1 MRWANQAVAVNGKP
15 VDDGALPG
23 LQRIGFVRSV
33 RAPQFE
39 GITFHEVLCKSALN
53 KVPNAAA
60 LPFRYTVNG
69 YRGCSHG
76 CRYCFARPTHEYL
89 DFNCGTDFDTQV
101 VVKTNVAEVLRHELR
116 RPSWQRETVAL
127 GTNTDPYQRAEGR
140 YALMPGIIGA
150 LAESGTPLSILTKGT
165 LLRRDLP
172 LIAEAA
178 QQVPVSVA
186 VSLAVGDAEL
196 HRDVEPGT
204 PTPQARLGLI
214 TAIRDAG
221 LDCHVMV
228 APVLPHLTDSVE
240 HLDRLLGQIAAAG
253 ATGVTVFG
261 LHLRS
266 STRGWFMSW
275 LARSHP
281 ELVGRY
287 RELYRRGAYLPPS
300 YREMLRERAAPLIAK
315 YRLAGDHR
323 PFPQAASSGH
333 GAGTQSSRRCFELAG
348 LIAARLGKGEL
359 VHHGNRAEQPAQ
371 RVMRRLDRG
380 VAAGLTRVDV
390 ESREAVRVVAVAK
403 RRPRRILHH
412 VDRCLAPDRGIE
424 GADSGQHAAPRFGEK
439 QPVGRRGC
447 AAPADDEVHRSPGR
461 VDEVVAGVDGYRRSG
476 VGAQRSAQRM

>member
-1 MRWANQAVAVNGKP
+1 MRWANQAVDVE
-15 VDDGALPG
+15 DGALPG

-53 KVPNAAA
+53 KIPEAAA
-60 LPFRYTVNG
+60 LPFRYTINS
-69 YRGCSHG
+69 YRGCSHA

-89 DFNCGTDFDTQV
+89 DFDCGNDFDTQV
-101 VVKTNVAEVLRHELR
+101 VVKTNVAEVLRRELH
-116 RPSWQRETVAL
+116 RPSWRRETVAL

-150 LAESGTPLSILTKGT
+150 LAGSGTPLSILTKGT

-214 TAIRDAG
+214 AAVRDAG
-221 LDCHVMV
+221 MDCHVMV

-240 HLDRLLGQIAAAG
+240 QLDGLLGRIAAAG
-253 ATGVTVFG
+253 ATGATVFG
-261 LHLRS
+261 LHLRG

-287 RELYRRGAYLPPS
+287 RELYRRGAYLPPA
-300 YREMLRERAAPLIAK
+300 YRDMLRDRVAPLVAK
-315 YRLAGDHR
+315 YRLGEDHR
-323 PFPQAASSGH
+323 SFPKSV
-333 GAGTQSSRRCFELAG
+333 EP
-348 LIAARLGKGEL
+348 
-359 VHHGNRAEQPAQ
+359 V
-371 RVMRRLDRG
+371 
-380 VAAGLTRVDV
+380 VDP
-390 ESREAVRVVAVAK
+390 E
-403 RRPRRILHH
+403 
-412 VDRCLAPDRGIE
+412 
-424 GADSGQHAAPRFGEK
+424 
-439 QPVGRRGC
+439 PV
-447 AAPADDEVHRSPGR
+447 
-461 VDEVVAGVDGYRRSG
+461 
-476 VGAQRSAQRM
+476 QQTLF

>member
-1 MRWANQAVAVNGKP
+1 MRWDGQGVS

-33 RAPQFE
+33 RTPQFE

-53 KVPNAAA
+53 KVPSVSM
-60 LPFRYTVNG
+60 LPFNYTVNG
-69 YRGCSHG
+69 YRGCSHA

-89 DFNCGTDFDTQV
+89 DLDCGTDFDTQV
-101 VVKTNVAEVLRHELR
+101 VVKTNVADVLRRELSR
-116 RPSWQRETVAL
+116 RSWQRETVAL

-140 YALMPGIIGA
+140 YALMPGIIAA
-150 LAESGTPLSILTKGT
+150 LSDSGTPFSILTKGT

-178 QQVPVSVA
+178 RRVDVSVA
-186 VSLAVGDAEL
+186 VSLAVGDADL

-214 TAIRDAG
+214 SAIREAG

-240 HLDRLLGQIAAAG
+240 HLDGLLGQIAAAG

-287 RELYRRGAYLPPS
+287 RELFSRGAYLPPA
-300 YREMLRERAAPLIAK
+300 YRDMLRERAAPLIAK
-315 YRLAGDHR
+315 HGLAGDPR
-323 PFPQAASSGH
+323 PF
-333 GAGTQSSRRCFELAG
+333 L
-348 LIAARLGKGEL
+348 
-359 VHHGNRAEQPAQ
+359 
-371 RVMRRLDRG
+371 RV
-380 VAAGLTRVDV
+380 
-390 ESREAVRVVAVAK
+390 
-403 RRPRRILHH
+403 
-412 VDRCLAPDRGIE
+412 
-424 GADSGQHAAPRFGEK
+424 
-439 QPVGRRGC
+439 
-447 AAPADDEVHRSPGR
+447 
-461 VDEVVAGVDGYRRSG
+461 
-476 VGAQRSAQRM
+476 